1 MNIKCPKCETIF
13 EVSKDDLSEI
23 KKLKCSV
30 CGHLWSIEKKT
41 EKDNL
46 PITNSFKKILFLNI
60 FILFA
65 AILSAFLLRDS
76 LEYIDIYWQS
86 FFSFIDNLIPIK

>member
-1 MNIKCPKCETIF
+1 MNIKCPKCKTIF
-13 EVSKDDLSEI
+13 EASEDDLSQI

-30 CGHLWSIEKKT
+30 CGHLWSTEKKV

-46 PITNSFKKILFLNI
+46 SITNSFKKILFLNI

-65 AILSAFLLRDS
+65 AILSSFLLRDS

-86 FFSFIDNLIPIK
+86 FFSFVDNLIPIK